1 MSKMTWVMDPLPEE
15 LAIVKWGLRSSEV
28 CAEKVRIF
36 FNKSQLSS
44 STENLAWSFPFV
56 FVLILLFNLFLLLF
70 INFTVLFSIIYKYHY
85 IISTNFYLYL

>member
-56 FVLILLFNLFLLLF
+56 FVLIFLYIYSLSFAKFIFINLFYYL
-70 INFTVLFSIIYKYHY
+70 IY
-85 IISTNFYLYL
+85 FYYYL

>member
-56 FVLILLFNLFLLLF
+56 FVLIFLYIYSLSFAKFIFINLFYYL
-70 INFTVLFSIIYKYHY
+70 IYFCYC
-85 IISTNFYLYL
+85 L

>member
-56 FVLILLFNLFLLLF
+56 FVLIFLYIYSLSFAKFIFINLFYYL
-70 INFTVLFSIIYKYHY
+70 IYMQV
-85 IISTNFYLYL
+85 T

>member
-56 FVLILLFNLFLLLF
+56 FVLIFLYIYSLGFTKFIFINLFYYL
-70 INFTVLFSIIYKYHY
+70 IYFCY
-85 IISTNFYLYL
+85 YL